1 MDFQFKSISI
11 EKDHVGVVFCDS
23 KNRLIGHGKKLD
35 QISKKAISSVIN
47 NDLSFQKRKSKS
59 FDYAIVHA
67 PNNLKLAKLY
77 VFKLSDFSK
86 YSFRDYQILGGH
98 LFSLISFYQEDKVGL
113 YLDGIVSKGI
123 SAVNVASEIILGSLL
138 ASYKFDKYK
147 TVNKKEKK
155 TLKVKIYSVNHSRI
169 EKNYSNIIAISE
181 GVTMTRNLVT
191 EPPNVMTPPE
201 IAKNAASLEKYGV
214 EVTILG
220 EKEMTKLGMGSL
232 LSVGRGS
239 EHESKL
245 AIMRWSGH
253 KNKKKK
259 PIAFVGKGVSFDT
272 GGVSLKPA
280 NGMQEMKYDMGGS
293 GVVVGL
299 NENFGSKKSKS

>member
-86 YSFRDYQILGGH
+86 YSLRDYQILGGH

-123 SAVNVASEIILGSLL
+123 SAVNVASEIILGSL
-138 ASYKFDKYK
+138 
-147 TVNKKEKK
+147 
-155 TLKVKIYSVNHSRI
+155 I
-169 EKNYSNIIAISE
+169 
-181 GVTMTRNLVT
+181 
-191 EPPNVMTPPE
+191 
-201 IAKNAASLEKYGV
+201 
-214 EVTILG
+214 
-220 EKEMTKLGMGSL
+220 
-232 LSVGRGS
+232 
-239 EHESKL
+239 
-245 AIMRWSGH
+245 
-253 KNKKKK
+253 KKKRK
-259 PIAFVGKGVSFDT
+259 H
-272 GGVSLKPA
+272 
-280 NGMQEMKYDMGGS
+280 
-293 GVVVGL
+293 
-299 NENFGSKKSKS
+299 

>member
-1 MDFQFKSISI
+1 MDFQFKSTSL
-11 EKDHVGVVFCDS
+11 EKNHIGVIFCDS
-23 KNRLIGHGKKLD
+23 KNRLIGFGKKLD
-35 QISKKAISSVIN
+35 QISKKTISTVIK
-47 NDLSFQKRKSKS
+47 NDLSFQNRKSKS
-59 FDYAIVHA
+59 FDYTAIHE
-67 PNNLKLAKLY
+67 PDNLKLSKLY
-77 VFKLSDFSK
+77 VFKLGDFSK
-86 YSFRDYQILGGH
+86 YTLRDYQILGGH
-98 LFSLISFYQEDKVGL
+98 LFSLISFYQEDRVGL

-123 SAVNVASEIILGSLL
+123 SAANVASEIILGSLL

-155 TLKVKIYSVNHSRI
+155 SLKVKIYSANHSRI
-169 EKNYSNIIAISE
+169 EKNYSNVVAISE

-253 KNKKKK
+253 KNKKRNQ
-259 PIAFVGKGVSFDT
+259 
-272 GGVSLKPA
+272 LH
-280 NGMQEMKYDMGGS
+280 
-293 GVVVGL
+293 L
-299 NENFGSKKSKS
+299 